1 MKYIKHSKYKNT
13 GLIFEL
19 LVRQIASDTI
29 YKKESPAVSILK
41 KYYSDKT
48 VLGKEYKLYEF
59 VEKQTKLNP
68 TKAETVL
75 TTVLEMSKRLN
86 QDKLKSTKYDLIKEI
101 KQSYDLDEFFTI
113 KVNNYKTHAALY
125 CLMEIAMCNDL
136 IDPQAIVENKTTILE
151 HLTGVS
157 IQQSAVRDNLI
168 EEYSR
173 YDKDLRLLTY
183 KILLEKFNK
192 RYVNLLP
199 EQKNILRQFIQS
211 VSSSKKLYN
220 FVNEEMVK
228 IKSTLEENQD
238 RVVDQI
244 IKIKLQE
251 VIKSIKPVDKSEKIT
266 DSHLVSL
273 MQYYDLVSELQSV

>member
-19 LVRQIASDTI
+19 LVRQIAADTI

-41 KYYSDKT
+41 KYYNDKST
-48 VLGKEYKLYEF
+48 LGKEYKLYEF

-75 TTVLEMSKRLN
+75 TTVLEMSKRLDQN
-86 QDKLKSTKYDLIKEI
+86 KLKSTKYDLIKEI
-101 KQSYDLDEFFTI
+101 KENYNIEEFFTI

-125 CLMEIAMCNDL
+125 CLMEISISNEL
-136 IDPQAIVENKTTILE
+136 VDPQAIVENKTTILE
-151 HLTGVS
+151 HLTGTA
-157 IQQSAVRDNLI
+157 INQSEVRDNLI
-168 EEYSR
+168 EEYSK

-192 RYVNLLP
+192 RYSNLLP
-199 EQKNILRQFIQS
+199 EQKNILREFIQS

-220 FVNEEMVK
+220 FVNEQLVN
-228 IKSTLEENQD
+228 IKDILDKNKNKVAD
-238 RVVDQI
+238 DI

-251 VIKSIKPVDKSEKIT
+251 VINSIKPLDKAEKIS

-273 MQYYDLVSELQSV
+273 MQYYDLVSELKTV

>member
-41 KYYSDKT
+41 KYYSDKSA
-48 VLGKEYKLYEF
+48 LGKEYKLYEF
-59 VEKQTKLNP
+59 IEKQTKLNP

-75 TTVLEMSKRLN
+75 TTVLEMAKRLN

-101 KQSYDLDEFFTI
+101 KESYDLDEFFTI

-125 CLMEIAMCNDL
+125 CLMEISMYNDL

-168 EEYSR
+168 EEYSK

-192 RYVNLLP
+192 RYINLLP

-228 IKSTLEENQD
+228 IKSILEENQD

-244 IKIKLQE
+244 VKIKLQE

-273 MQYYDLVSELQSV
+273 MQYYDLVSELKTV

>member
-101 KQSYDLDEFFTI
+101 KASYDLDEFFTI

-168 EEYSR
+168 EEYSK

-228 IKSTLEENQD
+228 IKSTLEENHD

>member
-101 KQSYDLDEFFTI
+101 KQSYELDEFFTI

-168 EEYSR
+168 EEYSK

-192 RYVNLLP
+192 RYINLLP

>member
-1 MKYIKHSKYKNT
+1 
-13 GLIFEL
+13 
-19 LVRQIASDTI
+19 
-29 YKKESPAVSILK
+29 
-41 KYYSDKT
+41 
-48 VLGKEYKLYEF
+48 
-59 VEKQTKLNP
+59 
-68 TKAETVL
+68 
-75 TTVLEMSKRLN
+75 
-86 QDKLKSTKYDLIKEI
+86 
-101 KQSYDLDEFFTI
+101 
-113 KVNNYKTHAALY
+113 
-125 CLMEIAMCNDL
+125 MEISMCNDL

-168 EEYSR
+168 EEYSK

-192 RYVNLLP
+192 RYINLLP

-220 FVNEEMVK
+220 FVNEEMAK

-273 MQYYDLVSELQSV
+273 MQYYDLVSELKTV

>member
-113 KVNNYKTHAALY
+113 KVNNYKTHAAFY

>member
-19 LVRQIASDTI
+19 LVRQIAADTI

-41 KYYSDKT
+41 KYYNDKST
-48 VLGKEYKLYEF
+48 LGKEYKLYEF

-75 TTVLEMSKRLN
+75 TTVLEMSKRLDQN
-86 QDKLKSTKYDLIKEI
+86 KLKSTKYDLIKEI
-101 KQSYDLDEFFTI
+101 KENYNIEEFFTI

-125 CLMEIAMCNDL
+125 CLMEISISNEL
-136 IDPQAIVENKTTILE
+136 VDPQAIVENKTTILE
-151 HLTGVS
+151 HLTGTA
-157 IQQSAVRDNLI
+157 INQSEVRDNLI
-168 EEYSR
+168 EEYSK

-192 RYVNLLP
+192 RYSNLLP
-199 EQKNILRQFIQS
+199 EQKNILREFIQS

-220 FVNEEMVK
+220 FVNEQLVN
-228 IKSTLEENQD
+228 IKDILDKNKNKVAD
-238 RVVDQI
+238 DI

-251 VIKSIKPVDKSEKIT
+251 VINSIKPLDKAEKIS

-273 MQYYDLVSELQSV
+273 MQYYDLVSELKNV

>member
-19 LVRQIASDTI
+19 LVRQIAADTI

-41 KYYSDKT
+41 KYYNDKST
-48 VLGKEYKLYEF
+48 LGKEYKLYEF

-75 TTVLEMSKRLN
+75 TTVLEMSKRLDQN
-86 QDKLKSTKYDLIKEI
+86 KLKSTKYDLIKEI
-101 KQSYDLDEFFTI
+101 KENYNIEEFFTI

-125 CLMEIAMCNDL
+125 CLMEISISNEL
-136 IDPQAIVENKTTILE
+136 VDPQAIVENKTTILE
-151 HLTGVS
+151 HLTGTA
-157 IQQSAVRDNLI
+157 INQSEVRDNLI
-168 EEYSR
+168 EEYSK

-192 RYVNLLP
+192 RYSNLL
-199 EQKNILRQFIQS
+199 LREFIQS

-220 FVNEEMVK
+220 FVNEQLVN
-228 IKSTLEENQD
+228 IKDILDKNKNKVAD
-238 RVVDQI
+238 DI

-251 VIKSIKPVDKSEKIT
+251 VINSIKPLDKAEKIS

-273 MQYYDLVSELQSV
+273 MQYYDLVSELKNV